1 MSAVHTALQHQD
13 RASTLKEAI
22 EPELH
27 SLTNESVSV
36 NLGSAMPDDSFPFEN
51 RFELKE
57 YFVSKEWHRPYVEA
71 LRETD
76 GGKLGVLIA
85 QAERAILGRF
95 LELLVLPDPSGEILD
110 LQDAA
115 YAIKQLKEACVAVNL
130 PQHLVA

>member
-1 MSAVHTALQHQD
+1 MLG
-13 RASTLKEAI
+13 EAI
-22 EPELH
+22 EPELQA
-27 SLTNESVSV
+27 LTHESVSV
-36 NLGSAMPDDSFPFEN
+36 NLGSPMRDDTFHFES
-51 RFELKE
+51 RVELKE

-115 YAIKQLKEACVAVNL
+115 YAITQLKEACVAAYM